1 MTSFVPTTDLKIA
14 FQGAPGSFTYLA
26 VRQFFGTDH
35 TFLSFNEWQ
44 VIAQQVASSHVRYG
58 ILPLEN
64 SILGTIR
71 ETLEIL
77 NRSAVNIVA
86 EVYYRMDL
94 TLLGVEELGVPDE
107 ERLKKIKRAFSHYK
121 SLEQCRRFFQLHPWI
136 EPVIYSDTA
145 SAAQMVADRGDPTLA
160 AIASL
165 QAARMYR
172 LSAIKRQIQ
181 NHPNNVSRF
190 AIIAPQSE
198 LGLPHGVIP
207 SDNRPADKA
216 TLLLNLS
223 DHPYAL
229 LDMLKQLKSHNV
241 QVTRIDSKPLRHD
254 SDDYTLSIDIELPDT
269 SGRSELDTVLA
280 GIRSQVASLKLV
292 GAYHRAINQG
302 WMIAPND

>member
-1 MTSFVPTTDLKIA
+1 MASFVPTTDLKIA

-44 VIAQQVASSHVRYG
+44 VIAQQVALGNVRYG

-77 NRSAVNIVA
+77 NRSAVSIVA

-94 TLLGVEELGVPDE
+94 TLLGIEDSDSDPES
-107 ERLKKIKRAFSHYK
+107 RLKQIKRAFSHYK
-121 SLEQCRRFFQLHPWI
+121 SLEQCRRFFQAHPWI

-165 QAARMYR
+165 EAARMYR

-181 NHPNNVSRF
+181 NHPHNVSRF
-190 AIIAPQSE
+190 AIIGPQSDP
-198 LGLPHGVIP
+198 GLPRGLAGT
-207 SDNRPADKA
+207 SDEPVNKA

-229 LDMLKQLKSHNV
+229 LDMLALLKSQNV
-241 QVTRIDSKPLRHD
+241 RVTRIDSKPLRHD
-254 SDDYTLSIDIELPDT
+254 ADDYTLSADIELPT
-269 SGRSELDTVLA
+269 PCRHNQLDTVLA
-280 GIRSQVASLKLV
+280 ALRGEVASLKLV
-292 GAYHRAINQG
+292 GAYHRANNHG
-302 WMIAPND
+302 WMIEPNH